1 MQGSHFCDCLNW
13 KGVCIYQELHDNGNK
28 AKEQRKTYTC
38 KVCEKVLYPDDVL
51 LIKFEAPH
59 KLVIDLARPGSF
71 IFIRSEENVY
81 FDVPI
86 SILESDIETN
96 IISIMIEIRGI
107 KTKQLLNI
115 GSFIFIRSEENV
127 YFDVPISILE
137 SDIETNIIS
146 IMIEIRGI
154 KTKQLLNIESGG
166 NITIRG
172 PYWNGVFGLKNIRKQ
187 KNNEALVIARGIGM
201 APMMPVISRLV
212 ENGNTVT
219 LILDKQ
225 PFNDIYVSEWL
236 DKLNIVP
243 QEMNLIEKGELSP
256 EGKVAIKSI
265 VKYNNISLIHIAGAD
280 ILTYS
285 VIDFLDS
292 LDRKDIDLSCCNN
305 FKMCCGEGVCGSC
318 TAIHIAGADI
328 LTYSVIDFLDSLD
341 RKDIDL
347 SCCNNFK
354 MCCGEGVCGS
364 CTARFSG
371 HRVKR
376 FCKVQASPRG
386 IFEGKRFCKVQA
398 SPRGIFEG
406 RRLI

>member
-1 MQGSHFCDCLNW
+1 MFKETIDCIDAGTEFCPCHLAESGECILCSQLQGSHFCDCLKW
-13 KGVCIYQELHDNGNK
+13 KGVCIYQEFHDNGNK
-28 AKEQRKTYTC
+28 AKEQRKVYKC
-38 KVCEKVLYPDDVL
+38 KVSEKVLYPDDVL
-51 LIKFEAPH
+51 LVKFEAPH

-71 IFIRSEENVY
+71 IFVRSEENVY

-86 SILESDIETN
+86 SILD
-96 IISIMIEIRGI
+96 
-107 KTKQLLNI
+107 
-115 GSFIFIRSEENV
+115 
-127 YFDVPISILE
+127 

-154 KTKQLLNIESGG
+154 KTKQLLNIEAGG

-187 KNNEALVIARGIGM
+187 KNNDTIVIARGIGM
-201 APMMPVISRLV
+201 APMIPVIKRLI
-212 ENGNTVT
+212 ENDNTVT
-219 LILDKQ
+219 LIVDKQ
-225 PFNDIYVSEWL
+225 PFKDIYVTEWL
-236 DKLNIVP
+236 DKFNIVP

-256 EGKVAIKSI
+256 EGKVAIKSLI
-265 VKYNNISLIHIAGAD
+265 KYNNISLIHIAGAD

-292 LDRKDIDLSCCNN
+292 LER
-305 FKMCCGEGVCGSC
+305 E
-318 TAIHIAGADI
+318 
-328 LTYSVIDFLDSLD
+328 
-341 RKDIDL
+341 DIDL

-386 IFEGKRFCKVQA
+386 IFEG
-398 SPRGIFEG
+398 